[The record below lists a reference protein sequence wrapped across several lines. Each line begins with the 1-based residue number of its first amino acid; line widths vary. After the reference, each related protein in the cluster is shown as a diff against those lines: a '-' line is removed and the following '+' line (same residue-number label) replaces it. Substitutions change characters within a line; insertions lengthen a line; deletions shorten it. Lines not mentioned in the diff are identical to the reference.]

1 MFRFLKEKAY
11 NINEERSRT
20 QALEFFVDSRKTI
33 I

>member
-1 MFRFLKEKAY
+1 MFRCLKKKAY
-11 NINEERSRT
+11 NINEELNRT